1 MPQQRGLTT
10 FTVDNLEKKGRTRN
24 TSLSFSA
31 RVVAGASSERSC
43 GGSGKRLKYGNMHAR
58 SIHPRNPARRPQEH
72 LQCQR
77 ARPYFAFLA
86 VEVTLS
92 CPNVLLPVRNYGP
105 LPWDPALVGSSVS
118 SHSSD
123 QEPLQELLTIALTS
137 REPHSTWALP
147 DL

>member
-1 MPQQRGLTT
+1 
-10 FTVDNLEKKGRTRN
+10 
-24 TSLSFSA
+24 
-31 RVVAGASSERSC
+31 
-43 GGSGKRLKYGNMHAR
+43 

-147 DL
+147 DRVKPFENVTLGLSVETFEMYPEVDCRRGCGKLGNAKRFPRR